1 MKLIFMG
8 TPEFALP
15 SLRSILASRHELL
28 AAVTAPDAPR
38 GRGQNLSP
46 TPVKAEAAACGIPL
60 LQPEKMRDP
69 AFASALAS
77 YGADLFVVV
86 AFRILPKEIFAI
98 PLRGT
103 FNLHASL
110 LPKYRGAAP
119 INWALINGEKETGV
133 TTFFIREQVDTGNVL
148 LRKKTGV
155 GEEET
160 AGELHDRLALL
171 GAEAVMETL
180 DMIDRGGFEP
190 ERQDDALAT
199 PAPKIFHDTCR
210 VDWNLPAR
218 RVHDFVRGLSPH
230 PGAWT
235 LHASAPLKI
244 YRTRILDEDAPGLPG
259 TLLETRKRLVVA
271 CGRGSVEILELKPE
285 SRKRMTGEEF
295 LRGYFLHPGERFG

>member
-15 SLRSILASRHELL
+15 SLRAILASHHSLL
-28 AAVTAPDAPR
+28 AVVTAPDAPR
-38 GRGQNLSP
+38 GRGQHLSP
-46 TPVKAEAAACGIPL
+46 TPVKAEAAGRGIPV

-86 AFRILPKEIFAI
+86 AFRILPREVFTL
-98 PLRGT
+98 PSLGT

-119 INWALINGEKETGV
+119 INRAIMNGERETGV
-133 TTFFIREQVDTGNVL
+133 TTFFIREQVDTGSVL
-148 LRKKTGV
+148 LRKKTAIGAD
-155 GEEET
+155 ET
-160 AGELHDRLALL
+160 AGELHDRLAVL

-180 DMIDRGGFEP
+180 ELIERGGSAP
-190 ERQDDALAT
+190 ELQDEALAT
-199 PAPKIFHDTCR
+199 AAPKIFHQDCR
-210 VDWNLPAR
+210 IDWSLPAR
-218 RVHDFVRGLSPH
+218 RLHDFVRGLSPH

-235 LHASAPLKI
+235 LHASAPFKI
-244 YRTRILDEDAPGLPG
+244 YRTRVLDEDAPGLPG
-259 TLLETRKRLVVA
+259 TLLEARKRLVVA

-285 SRKRMTGEEF
+285 SRKKMTGEEF
-295 LRGYFLHPGERFG
+295 LRGYALKEGERLG